1 MARTNYTINK
11 GINRSIVFKGLKGQY
26 IWYAGGAM
34 FMVMVLYGLL
44 YAIGVN
50 NYLCL
55 LIAVCMA
62 ALSIMAVFQLS
73 ATYGEHGL
81 TKAWAS
87 RKVPRLV
94 KAKSRKRFS
103 SKTIIENGKAS
114 R

>member
-1 MARTNYTINK
+1 MIGMARTTYTINK

-34 FMVMVLYGLL
+34 FGVMVLYGLL
-44 YAIGVN
+44 YAIGIN
-50 NYLCL
+50 TYLCL

-62 ALSIMAVFQLS
+62 AVSIMAVFQLS

-81 TKAWAS
+81 TKALAS

-94 KAKSRKRFS
+94 KAKSRKNFRA
-103 SKTIIENGKAS
+103 K